1 MRITELMT
9 RLTLALAALAA
20 TSVAQ
25 AEPAA
30 SRPDAAA
37 LPTKLQ
43 YRSAISAY
51 QGYIDQPVQS
61 WREANDQV
69 GRIGGW
75 RAYAKEKPET
85 DKVKQAPEHP
95 VNSGRH
101 GGPTQ

>member
-25 AEPAA
+25 AERGA

-51 QGYIDQPVQS
+51 QGYTDQPVQS

-75 RAYAKEKPET
+75 RAYAREKPEAGNT
-85 DKVKQAPEHP
+85 KQAPERPAHP
-95 VNSGRH
+95 GRP
-101 GGPTQ
+101 GGTPQ